1 MYFPV
6 RKYVYFSDDALM
18 AIKEGDEDM
27 IEYYKEFLL
36 EPERILKMDV
46 CLLTDSYFKPMTP
59 EQELLIRLSQKTSL
73 CQEIV
78 LS

>member
-27 IEYYKEFLL
+27 IEYYEEFLL

-59 EQELLIRLSQKTSL
+59 EQESFIRLSQKTSL

>member
-1 MYFPV
+1 MHFPV

-27 IEYYKEFLL
+27 IEYYEEFLL

-59 EQELLIRLSQKTSL
+59 EQELFIRLSQKTSL